1 MPRCAPITTIITSMR
16 RTAQAYQ
23 VSSRLAVLDPVD
35 TPVVALN
42 DKIDIRPEPW
52 MGIASE
58 EVETKVPSDGD
69 GGWGDLT
76 GVLGF

>member
-1 MPRCAPITTIITSMR
+1 
-16 RTAQAYQ
+16 
-23 VSSRLAVLDPVD
+23 
-35 TPVVALN
+35 VALN